1 MLDLTTTHN
10 IDEGMNSTAQVVLS
24 ARESTPGEH
33 YALKKGD
40 LDPQLNKIIEEVVL
54 NTNEFIVYVA
64 DDCSVQ
70 WRTTD
75 DHTPSDHCGEVLNQ
89 VSLLEAQ
96 SKFITDKHILC
107 SIRCQIAEGLAR
119 CFSGQDREYSLAI
132 FREIEA
138 QLRARNKETSWK
150 WYFES
155 AYFVTL
161 ACIVS
166 FGLLWLFRDAAKYVV
181 GVTAYEVVLGS
192 LCGAIG
198 ALLSV
203 TVRGNRLV
211 LDANAGK
218 AIHQLEGL
226 SRVGAGLIGA
236 LFVSLGIK
244 SGLIM
249 GGANFSGNKLSL
261 LLVFCIIA
269 GASER
274 LVPSLVESFE
284 KAALPIGEKE
294 QD

>member
-1 MLDLTTTHN
+1 M
-10 IDEGMNSTAQVVLS
+10 TAK
-24 ARESTPGEH
+24 ESTPGEH

-40 LDPQLNKIIEEVVL
+40 LDPQLNKVIEEIVL

-70 WRTTD
+70 WSTTD
-75 DHTPSDHCGEVLNQ
+75 DHIASDHCGEVLNQ

-96 SKFITDKHILC
+96 SKFITDKKVLC
-107 SIRCQIAEGLAR
+107 GIRCQIAEGLAR
-119 CFSGQDREYSLAI
+119 CFSGHEREYSLAV
-132 FREIEA
+132 FREIEE

-161 ACIVS
+161 ACIVI
-166 FGLLWLFRDAAKYVV
+166 FGLLWLFRDAAKYFV
-181 GVTAYEVVLGS
+181 GVTAYEVILGS

-203 TVRGNRLV
+203 TARGNRLV

-226 SRVGAGLIGA
+226 SRIGAGLIGA

-261 LLVFCIIA
+261 LLVFCIVA

-284 KAALPIGEKE
+284 KAALPIGKKE